1 MKLSEIA
8 KALEKAADES
18 DADFISNNHDQMI
31 QMYRDTVGSIMTVFD
46 DFSSESDEDD
56 DILEFEPDPN

>member
-8 KALEKAADES
+8 KALEKAADEQ

-56 DILEFEPDPN
+56 DILEFEPDPD

>member
-18 DADFISNNHDQMI
+18 DADFISGNHDQMI
-31 QMYRDTVGSIMTVFD
+31 QMYCDTVASIMTVFD
-46 DFSSESDEDD
+46 DLSSESVEDD